1 MDSFIDM
8 GRLAMAAKHYKDIA
22 ELYEGQST
30 GDDED
35 AKKACEFF
43 EKAADLYRDEE
54 QTSSANQC
62 YLKFAQFSAELG
74 DYKAAIGCYE
84 NVAKN
89 SLGNNLLKYSVK
101 DYLFNAGLC
110 QIINT
115 NGEQARENIDRYR
128 DMDPTFDDQRQC
140 KLLLDILDALD
151 EGDLAKFTQ
160 VTKEYDTISR
170 FDKFKLA
177 LMLKIKKKVEEGEE
191 EDLT

>member
-1 MDSFIDM
+1 M
-8 GRLAMAAKHYKDIA
+8 
-22 ELYEGQST
+22 
-30 GDDED
+30 
-35 AKKACEFF
+35 
-43 EKAADLYRDEE
+43 
-54 QTSSANQC
+54 
-62 YLKFAQFSAELG
+62 
-74 DYKAAIGCYE
+74 
-84 NVAKN
+84 
-89 SLGNNLLKYSVK
+89 LKYSVK

-115 NGEQARENIDRYR
+115 NVEQARENIDRYR

-151 EGDLAKFTQ
+151 EGDVAKFTQ